1 MPIAA
6 LVERLE
12 EFVAAG
18 DTRGAGRELA
28 EVAEVARSRP
38 AWWGPQRSAFIEAVA
53 RFRSVPELADVHQ
66 RWSGA
71 VHVETATRR
80 DAAPQLVATPPSR
93 SRPHGSRLE
102 ETVLVKV
109 IAADRPWSDALELI
123 GLLQEPRETAPMTST
138 RSASG

>member
-1 MPIAA
+1 M
-6 LVERLE
+6 
-12 EFVAAG
+12 
-18 DTRGAGRELA
+18 
-28 EVAEVARSRP
+28 
-38 AWWGPQRSAFIEAVA
+38 
-53 RFRSVPELADVHQ
+53 PELADAHQ

-80 DAAPQLVATPPSR
+80 DAPQLVATPPSR

-123 GLLQEPRETAPMTST
+123 GLLQERRETAPMTST